1 MQESRRLDTLRVY
14 GEIVM
19 KPGFE
24 PGIVREITVTVTED
38 MCPAFDGVIVHRCYS
53 TWSVAHHMEIA
64 ARKVLVD
71 FLEDHEEGIGSHI
84 SIDHLAPCRVG
95 RTVRVRA
102 ELAEVSDR
110 RVVCNVSAYDGDRLL
125 ASGRQVQVVME
136 KEALESIIERS

>member
-1 MQESRRLDTLRVY
+1 
-14 GEIVM
+14 M
-19 KPGFE
+19 KSGFE

-38 MCPAFDGVIVHRCYS
+38 MCPTFDGVIVHRCYS
-53 TWSVAHHMEIA
+53 TWSAAHHMEIA

-95 RTVRVRA
+95 KTVRVRA

-110 RVVCNVSAYDGDRLL
+110 RIVCNVSAYDGDRLL